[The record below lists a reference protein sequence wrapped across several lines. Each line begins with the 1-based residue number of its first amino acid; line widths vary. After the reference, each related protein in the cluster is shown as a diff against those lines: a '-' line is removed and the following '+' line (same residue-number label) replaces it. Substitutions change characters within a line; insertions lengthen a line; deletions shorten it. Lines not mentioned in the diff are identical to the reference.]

1 MNEDRLVTLILWVV
15 LALGT
20 TSLVAVYFVSFDRV
34 DVEPPSTSTIRST
47 IQSTIQTEAELP
59 DKIVKHPLSPP
70 APPSPD
76 AGGRLRDRPTKEPPA
91 TTVPSPPPQAVIHE
105 TSGPNGAFYRAQD
118 ITEGI
123 IIGRRGAA
131 NDRTDYYKIRATGH
145 TMTLRLEPSL
155 KESKNRFIMSVF
167 DADRRLIGEDLGKTG
182 PTSTLSVTPQAT
194 YYIKLDLNRAPIET
208 PQYQLHVHFK

>member
-20 TSLVAVYFVSFDRV
+20 ASLVAVYFLRSERP
-34 DVEPPSTSTIRST
+34 DVEPHPSAAKQIEAKLSGTIAKHS
-47 IQSTIQTEAELP
+47 LP
-59 DKIVKHPLSPP
+59 SP
-70 APPSPD
+70 APASRD
-76 AGGRLRDRPTKEPPA
+76 ADELLRDQSPQKPPA
-91 TTVPSPPPQAVIHE
+91 TTLPSPPPQAVIHE
-105 TSGPNGAFYRAQD
+105 TSDPNGTFYRAQD

-123 IIGRRGAA
+123 IIGRRGTEG
-131 NDRTDYYKIRATGH
+131 DRADFYKLRATGH
-145 TMTLRLEPSL
+145 TMTLGLEPSL
-155 KESKNRFIMSVF
+155 KESKNRFIMSIF

-194 YYIKLDLNRAPIET
+194 YYVKLDLNRAPIET